1 MNTITILIDQQDDQ
15 IRVVH
20 YVGGELDPVL
30 AANACRA
37 IAARFD
43 EQAREAE
50 ITRRVAEALQEA
62 NNDADT
68 P

>member
-1 MNTITILIDQQDDQ
+1 MNSITILIDQVDDQ
-15 IRVVH
+15 TRVVH

-50 ITRRVAEALQEA
+50 ITRRVQAALQEA
-62 NNDADT
+62 EDEHDPT
-68 P
+68 

>member
-20 YVGGELDPVL
+20 YIGGELDPVL